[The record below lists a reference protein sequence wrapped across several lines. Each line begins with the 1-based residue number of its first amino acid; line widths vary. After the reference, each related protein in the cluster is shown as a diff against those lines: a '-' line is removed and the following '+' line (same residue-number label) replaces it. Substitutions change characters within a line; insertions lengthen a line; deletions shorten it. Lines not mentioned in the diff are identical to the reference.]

1 MNTVGIGDVG
11 EAIAVVE
18 FTQQGFMVSK
28 PLSNNARYDLIVDKD
43 NKLYRV
49 QVKTTQSIKDGK
61 MIFSTKTMNYTQGA
75 IKSTRYEKEEVDL
88 FFLYCVENGWKGLF
102 NVQEVEQIPTELK
115 IRIAPTK
122 NGQRIGIRFA
132 EDYEFYKQ
140 LNASFV

>member
-49 QVKTTQSIKDGK
+49 QVKTTQSIKDG
-61 MIFSTKTMNYTQGA
+61 N
-75 IKSTRYEKEEVDL
+75 L

-115 IRIAPTK
+115 MRVEPTK

-132 EDYEFYKQ
+132 EDYEFHKQ
-140 LNASFV
+140 LKASFV